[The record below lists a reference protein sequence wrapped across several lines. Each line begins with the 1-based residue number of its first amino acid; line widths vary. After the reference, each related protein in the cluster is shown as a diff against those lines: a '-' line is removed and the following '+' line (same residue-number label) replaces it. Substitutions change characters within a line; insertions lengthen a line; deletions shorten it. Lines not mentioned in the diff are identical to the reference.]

1 MDFTP
6 EQEQELIEQNMHK
19 IYRAVDNYSAR
30 HTSSVAT
37 VPYDDFV
44 QEVSIAYL
52 MYIRHCK
59 TMEEVNRFPWFSAMG
74 AMRNLVL
81 QYQPM
86 KCSSDRSA
94 GSFSK
99 IIHNM
104 PSTMSLEDLR
114 AKTGFEIDGMSK
126 HWVED
131 KETQIDFDSFM
142 SDQPESVQRI
152 VSMRMYGMTMPEI
165 GNQFG
170 VSKHGIDKRLKRLYD
185 PYKIFMEG
193 AENE

>member
-1 MDFTP
+1 MEFTP

-30 HTSSVAT
+30 HTSNIAT

-44 QEVSIAYL
+44 QEVSIAFL
-52 MYIRHCK
+52 KYIRNCK
-59 TMEEVNRFPWFSAMG
+59 SEEEINRFPWYSAMG
-74 AMRNLVL
+74 AMRDLVL

-86 KCSSDRSA
+86 RCPKDRSS
-94 GSFSK
+94 GMFSK
-99 IIHNM
+99 VIHNM
-104 PSTMSLEDLR
+104 PSTMSLDNLGVQ
-114 AKTGFEIDGMSK
+114 TGFEIDGMSK
-126 HWVED
+126 HWVDD

-142 SDQPESVQRI
+142 EEQPECVQRM

-170 VSKHGIDKRLKRLYD
+170 VTKHGIDKRLKRLYD
-185 PYKIFMEG
+185 PYKKFMEG
-193 AENE
+193 AEDE